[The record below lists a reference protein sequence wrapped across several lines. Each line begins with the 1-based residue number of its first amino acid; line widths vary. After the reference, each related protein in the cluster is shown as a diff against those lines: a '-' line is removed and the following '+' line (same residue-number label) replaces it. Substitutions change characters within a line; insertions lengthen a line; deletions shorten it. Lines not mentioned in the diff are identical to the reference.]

1 MKEIIIHTEKDK
13 QIVMLVENGKLIER
27 YEEENNNKRLE
38 GNIYL
43 GIVKNVLPGMQACFV
58 DIGEKKNAFMHIRDI
73 IPKKSSLTGN
83 RDEDLNNYDIK
94 DYCKTGKPVI
104 VQVKRDKTDKK
115 GDRISTH
122 INIVGKYVVY
132 IPNSN
137 IVTVSQ
143 KITNKEE
150 REKLINFV
158 KPLLGKDEGLIIRT
172 IGARFDKNVI
182 KNDIDLQRK
191 KWKMIQEKAEGKNV
205 PTKLFEEDGIIEKVL
220 LDLSEDNIEKVIVD
234 DEGTKIMVQKILNNL
249 QSKLF
254 IEYSENDVRNK
265 YNLRKELKEAEE
277 RKIWLKCG
285 GFITIDKTEALIAVD
300 VNSGKFTGNRNLEK
314 TVYQVN
320 KEATIEIAK
329 QLRLKDLGG
338 IIIIDYI
345 DMKDQINRK
354 NILQLLQNEL
364 MKDRAKTQIIG
375 FTKLDL
381 LEMTRK
387 HIFCI

>member
-73 IPKKSSLTGN
+73 IPRKSSLTGN

-94 DYCKTGKPVI
+94 DYCKTEKPVI

-300 VNSGKFTGNRNLEK
+300 VNSGKFTGNKNLEK

-387 HIFCI
+387 HIFSK